1 MNNSTEHISISAKNY
16 ANALVGVVNDKQ
28 STFEDIS
35 RDFENIRQILNMS
48 PELREILNNPTVSY
62 EIKIDI
68 VNEIF
73 KNEVGSTMLDF
84 IKILIE
90 KKRFGEFSQIYR
102 AYIEKLN
109 EIYNIKP
116 VKIVSAIEL
125 SEEEKQQV
133 IKKLENKLNK
143 TIQPEWELDDDI
155 IAGLVIKIDDD
166 VIDMSIKNRLAKL
179 KKDLMLR

>member
-1 MNNSTEHISISAKNY
+1 MKNSTEHISISAKNY
-16 ANALVGVVNDKQ
+16 ANALIGIVNDKQ

-48 PELREILNNPTVSY
+48 PELKEILNNPTIPY
-62 EIKIDI
+62 ETKISI
-68 VNEIF
+68 VEEIF
-73 KNEVGSTMLDF
+73 KNEIGNTMLDF
-84 IKILIE
+84 LKILIE

-109 EIYNIKP
+109 DIYNIQP
-116 VKIVSAIEL
+116 VTVVSAIEL

-133 IKKLENKLNK
+133 VQKLENKLNK
-143 TIQPEWELDDDI
+143 TVQPDWELDNDI